1 MIRAF
6 VLFLALFSCASAREF
21 NAYNIIAFK
30 HEQNALLF
38 GTDKGELIRLDLQSK
53 KPQLL
58 WHLPDIQN
66 HYEKRLKARIFSVD
80 SLKNTFLLVSE
91 GDFGSQNV
99 SLCQN
104 LALKA
109 KANCA
114 TTKSPFANIKKAFLL
129 DERTALFVLLS
140 SEIKLV
146 DLSGFA
152 SGQNSQNATQ
162 NSLNLAAQKEFQFST
177 TSLNDAALSEDRQN
191 LLVASESGELQ
202 VFDTKAWRL
211 LANYDKINKDT
222 LDQVD
227 FKGGVVLSCGKEKR
241 IGIVRKGEQKFLQK
255 DFLTYSCALSP
266 SGDIAAFASFAANS
280 QNALEFISTKDL
292 KTLALLNE
300 GDFFAKFIIFLDE
313 QNYALISG
321 KSVVFKSLSKGK

>member
-6 VLFLALFSCASAREF
+6 VLFLALFSCASALEF
-21 NAYNIIAFK
+21 NANIIAFK

-66 HYEKRLKARIFSVD
+66 HYEKGLKARIFSID

-104 LALKA
+104 LAFKA

-114 TTKSPFANIKKAFLL
+114 TIKSPFANIKKAFLL

-152 SGQNSQNATQ
+152 SGQNSQN
-162 NSLNLAAQKEFQFST
+162 AAQKEFQFST

-266 SGDIAAFASFAANS
+266 SGDTAAFASFAANS

-300 GDFFAKFIIFLDE
+300 GDFFAKFIIFLNE

>member
-6 VLFLALFSCASAREF
+6 VLFLALFSCAGALEF
-21 NAYNIIAFK
+21 NANIIAFK

-66 HYEKRLKARIFSVD
+66 HYEKGLKARIFSVD
-80 SLKNTFLLVSE
+80 SLKNT
-91 GDFGSQNV
+91 
-99 SLCQN
+99 
-104 LALKA
+104 
-109 KANCA
+109 
-114 TTKSPFANIKKAFLL
+114 FLL

-162 NSLNLAAQKEFQFST
+162 NLPNLATQKEFQFST

-211 LANYDKINKDT
+211 LANYDRINKDT

-266 SGDIAAFASFAANS
+266 SGDTAAFASFAANS
-280 QNALEFISTKDL
+280 QNAL
-292 KTLALLNE
+292 
-300 GDFFAKFIIFLDE
+300 
-313 QNYALISG
+313 
-321 KSVVFKSLSKGK
+321 SL

>member
-6 VLFLALFSCASAREF
+6 VLFLALFSCVSALEF
-21 NAYNIIAFK
+21 NANIIAFK

-53 KPQLL
+53 KSQLL

-66 HYEKRLKARIFSVD
+66 HYEKGLKARIFSVD
-80 SLKNTFLLVSE
+80 SLKNTFLLISE

-104 LALKA
+104 LTLKA

-114 TTKSPFANIKKAFLL
+114 TIKSPFANIKKAFLL

-162 NSLNLAAQKEFQFST
+162 NSLNLATQKEFQFST

-266 SGDIAAFASFAANS
+266 SGDTAAFASFAANS

-292 KTLALLNE
+292 KTLVLLDE